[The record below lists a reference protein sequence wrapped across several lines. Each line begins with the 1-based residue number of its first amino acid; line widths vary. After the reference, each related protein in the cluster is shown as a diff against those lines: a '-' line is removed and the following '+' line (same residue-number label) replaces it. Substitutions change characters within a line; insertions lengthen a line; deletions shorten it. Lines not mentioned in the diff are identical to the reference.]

1 MLNSSIRYQD
11 HTLFCDGVPLK
22 DIVAIT
28 GTPVYIYSF
37 KRVLENYE
45 RIRTAFAALKPHI
58 HYSAKANANLSL
70 LKTLIQ
76 AGAGIDAVSAGE
88 IHRALQAGAAP
99 DSIVFAGVGK
109 TPNELAYALEQGI
122 GWINVENIGE
132 LQLINEIT
140 KALHREPAQVALRF
154 NPDITANTHPH
165 IATGHGGAKFG
176 LTAETIRDILEN
188 QERYPHVHLAG
199 IHLHIGSQL
208 HDTDATRQAVQAAL
222 DLIAPHPAIRTVNIG
237 GGLPVAYR
245 PDDTLPS
252 LGQFAETLTPLLKDY
267 TVMLEPGRSIVADA
281 GLLVVSIIYVKKQAG
296 QAFLITDGSMT
307 ELIRPALYQAH
318 HEIVP
323 VMTGS
328 HEHKPLSPVNV
339 VGPVCETTD
348 VLGKQVS
355 LPEMF
360 PGELLAILT
369 AGAYGMVMASNYNAR
384 PRPPEAAVLPDGRT
398 WRMIRRR
405 ETWDDLLAQDEM
417 V

>member
-1 MLNSSIRYQD
+1 M
-11 HTLFCDGVPLK
+11 LFCDDVALK
-22 DIVAIT
+22 DIIAIT

-45 RIRTAFAALKPHI
+45 RIRAAFAPLNAHL

-70 LKTLIQ
+70 LKTLVN

-88 IHRALQAGAAP
+88 IHRALQAGAKP

-109 TPNELAYALEQGI
+109 TPNEIGYALEQGI
-122 GWINVENIGE
+122 GWINVENVGE
-132 LQLINEIT
+132 LRLINDIAA
-140 KALHREPAQVALRF
+140 ALHRTPVQVALRF
-154 NPDITANTHPH
+154 NPDITANTHPY

-176 LTAETIRDILEN
+176 LTAETIRNILAE
-188 QERYPHVHLAG
+188 QGKYPHVHIAG

-208 HDTDATRQAVQAAL
+208 HDTDATRQAVEAAL
-222 DLIAPHPAIRTVNIG
+222 DLIAPYPAIRTVNIG

-245 PDDTLPS
+245 PGESLPTFDA
-252 LGQFAETLTPLLKDY
+252 FAKTLTPLLKDY
-267 TVMLEPGRSIVADA
+267 TVMLEPGRSIIADA
-281 GLLVVSIIYVKKQAG
+281 GVLVVSIIYVKKQAG
-296 QAFLITDGSMT
+296 QTFLITDGSMA

-323 VMTGS
+323 VMPHSSSGDS
-328 HEHKPLSPVNV
+328 HKNPDPVNV

-348 VLGKQVS
+348 VLGKEVA
-355 LPEMF
+355 LPEMI

-384 PRPPEAAVLPDGRT
+384 PRPPEAAVLPDGRS
-398 WRMIRRR
+398 WRIIRRR
-405 ETWDDLLAQDEM
+405 ETWDDLLVHEE
-417 V
+417 VL

>member
-1 MLNSSIRYQD
+1 ML
-11 HTLFCDGVPLK
+11 LCDDVALK
-22 DIVAIT
+22 DIIAIT

-37 KRVLENYE
+37 KRVLDNYE
-45 RIRTAFAALKPHI
+45 RIRTAFSPLNAHI

-70 LKTLIQ
+70 LKTLVN

-88 IHRALQAGAAP
+88 IHRALQAGAKP

-109 TPNELAYALEQGI
+109 TPNEIGYALEQGI
-122 GWINVENIGE
+122 GWINIENVGE
-132 LQLINEIT
+132 LRLINDIAA
-140 KALHREPAQVALRF
+140 ALHRKPVRVALRF
-154 NPDITANTHPH
+154 NPDITANTHPY

-176 LTAETIRDILEN
+176 LTAETIRNILAE
-188 QERYPHVHLAG
+188 QGKYPQVHITG

-222 DLIAPHPAIRTVNIG
+222 ELIAPYPAIRTVNIG

-245 PDDTLPS
+245 PNESLPTFDA
-252 LGQFAETLTPLLKDY
+252 FAQALTPLLKDY
-267 TVMLEPGRSIVADA
+267 TVILEPGRSIIADA

-296 QAFLITDGSMT
+296 QTFLITDGSMA

-323 VMTGS
+323 VMPHSPDGDS
-328 HEHKPLSPVNV
+328 HKNLTPVNV

-348 VLGKQVS
+348 VLGREVS
-355 LPEMF
+355 LPEMI

-384 PRPPEAAVLPDGRT
+384 PRPPEAAVLPDGRS
-398 WRMIRRR
+398 WRIIRRR
-405 ETWDDLLAQDEM
+405 ETWDDLLVHEE
-417 V
+417 VL